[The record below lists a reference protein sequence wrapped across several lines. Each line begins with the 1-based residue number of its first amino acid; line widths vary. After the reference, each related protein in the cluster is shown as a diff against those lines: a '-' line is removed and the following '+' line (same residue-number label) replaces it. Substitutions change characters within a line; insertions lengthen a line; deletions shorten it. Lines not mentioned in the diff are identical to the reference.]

1 MTLKSFLEFL
11 IEMSLDDAMKLF
23 GLNEIPSSQED
34 LNKHFKKLALKH
46 HPDLGGSEET
56 MKLIN
61 QAKDLLDKN
70 IGRKYT
76 SYTRNSSKSKTTAE
90 TDFNERMAHVI
101 DVIFQTYDNFDVN
114 AYKQYIE
121 LIFGV
126 PFTVKKELSPNTKDV
141 SSKTMFYSMNLE
153 FSDKER
159 DRIIILHFTIDKYK
173 VHDDIYLRKGLS
185 SSENTFN
192 ILMGSYIYVNGK
204 KQVLTKDKYVRVN
217 DSKIFTDPS
226 ILLPKTKLT
235 KIAKG
240 EVRKNSKL
248 AKRDFEAMF
257 TQKFDGKIISSSGS
271 YSVYVITLNDSVV
284 EISRNVLS
292 DYGNPR
298 NKFSWYNLEG
308 VHDLPEKRFSY
319 YKKLYDKRYIIDNYK
334 HYTLPENQD
343 TFDFFVKEFNELK
356 RTGDKK
362 NFMKKFSIKSKEFYD
377 KTI

>member
-70 IGRKYT
+70 LGRKYT
-76 SYTRNSSKSKTTAE
+76 SYARNSSKSKTTAE
-90 TDFNERMAHVI
+90 TDLNERMAHVI

-185 SSENTFN
+185 SNENTFS

-217 DSKIFTDPS
+217 DSKIFTVPS

-271 YSVYVITLNDSVV
+271 YSLYAITLNDSVV

-308 VHDLPEKRFSY
+308 VHDLPEKKFSY